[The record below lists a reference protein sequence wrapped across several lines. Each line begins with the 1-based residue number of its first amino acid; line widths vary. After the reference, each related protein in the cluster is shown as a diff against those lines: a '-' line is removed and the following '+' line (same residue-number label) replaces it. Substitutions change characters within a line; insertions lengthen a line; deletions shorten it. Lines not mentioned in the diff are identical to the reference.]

1 MATNKA
7 KRSNPLAQPK
17 RRSPNPQP
25 KRSQRQINDPQ
36 LKSHLFETLSH
47 LNRGFGVALPR
58 LTVCRNKTVCKNR
71 QSSPSIVCEISATAL
86 KNFVPSLSV
95 ICSASFSDG
104 KTTMPG
110 ALAGSGANQ
119 KSNLPKPRAA
129 NRSQTN
135 RTGDSS

>member
-47 LNRGFGVALPR
+47 LNRGFGVALAAFDR
-58 LTVCRNKTVCKNR
+58 LQKQGRLQKPAIFPQHCLRDFRNRT
-71 QSSPSIVCEISATAL
+71 QEL
-86 KNFVPSLSV
+86 
-95 ICSASFSDG
+95 
-104 KTTMPG
+104 
-110 ALAGSGANQ
+110 
-119 KSNLPKPRAA
+119 RAVA
-129 NRSQTN
+129 NRDLLRLFAGREDHDAERSGRLLAQKQK
-135 RTGDSS
+135 RPS